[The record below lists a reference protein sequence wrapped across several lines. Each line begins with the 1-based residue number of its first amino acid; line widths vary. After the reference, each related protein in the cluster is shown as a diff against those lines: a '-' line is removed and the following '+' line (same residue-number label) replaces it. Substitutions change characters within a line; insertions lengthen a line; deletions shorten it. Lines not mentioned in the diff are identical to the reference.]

1 MTNLL
6 FQSDLDIDKAIKDVK
21 KELSAEA
28 KTELVNSDLV
38 SDWSLTQ
45 LKRFV
50 DTYSNPA
57 LDILSIVE
65 LVYIL
70 SEIQDEYTE

>member
-6 FQSDLDIDKAIKDVK
+6 FQSDLDIDKAIEDVK

-45 LKRFV
+45 LKRFA

-57 LDILSIVE
+57 LDILSSIE
-65 LVYIL
+65 LIYCL
-70 SEIQDEYTE
+70 GLLQDELA